1 MWRGYNPSFYRKPL
15 HSRFGEATNT
25 HGKKSATD
33 TTLAHSQP
41 PPLALRGEGEERG
54 TGSSPSPLSSQVGLP
69 VRGAAAPNHN
79 LEDE

>member
-1 MWRGYNPSFYRKPL
+1 MWRGYNPSTCRKPL

-33 TTLAHSQP
+33 TTLAHSQT
-41 PPLALRGEGEERG
+41 PPLTLRREGEERG
-54 TGSSPSPLSSQVGLP
+54 KNSLSLSRSSQVGLP
-69 VRGAAAPNHN
+69 VRGAVAPNHN